1 MLESMKATQEISS
14 CAKGTAKTCKNFL
27 QTVPCLFVLSK
38 RKKAFSLLLLKI
50 RGSDFPQGHLGPK
63 ENMRKL
69 KSCRTL
75 MGICSSKS
83 LFVI

>member
-1 MLESMKATQEISS
+1 MEATLEICLRT
-14 CAKGTAKTCKNFL
+14 KGAAKTHKNFL

-38 RKKAFSLLLLKI
+38 RKKAFSLFLLKI
-50 RGSDFPQGHLGPK
+50 RGRDFPQGHLGPK
-63 ENMRKL
+63 ENIRKL

-83 LFVI
+83 LILCYLKA